1 MVTRKRKGQHRQAVD
16 AMVEALATGQEH
28 GALIESCRSLAVLVD
43 AVPAFDDK
51 LWREY
56 RLALKALMD
65 RMPDAAS
72 SDDFDAEFDALRA
85 EVGDTANT

>member
-1 MVTRKRKGQHRQAVD
+1 MVTRKHGQHRQAVD
-16 AMVEALATGQEH
+16 AMVAALTTGQEH
-28 GALIESCRSLAVLVD
+28 GALIESCRSLADLVD
-43 AVPAFDDK
+43 TDPAFDDK

-65 RMPDAAS
+65 RMPDGAKD
-72 SDDFDAEFDALRA
+72 DDFDAEFDALRA